1 MLGDFNLNYA
11 KINDVDYSH
20 VRYFDDFDDTLN
32 DENLV
37 QIIEFPTW
45 SRVINNSLVESTIDH
60 IYVKDP
66 MIVEEI
72 HSIKPIF
79 GDHLLISITVGWGGG
94 AKVESIN
101 RDWRKYF

>member
-1 MLGDFNLNYA
+1 MLLGDFNLNYA
-11 KINDVDYSH
+11 KINDVDNSH
-20 VRYFDDFDDTLN
+20 VRYFDDFDDILN

-45 SRVINNSLVESTIDH
+45 SSVTWSRVINNALVESTIDH

-79 GDHLLISITVGWGGG
+79 GDHLLISITVGVGGRS
-94 AKVESIN
+94 KS
-101 RDWRKYF
+101 